1 MKPPASHASYSL
13 RTRLL
18 LWLLMPLGLISLLSL
33 LDSYFSA
40 RQTANDAADR
50 VLAGSVLAIAERVFV
65 NSNGELDVDIPYV
78 ALDMLTSAAQ
88 DRVFYRIDGPDNRF
102 VTGYRQ
108 LPVPDSPARLLSLG
122 PMQFHDSRYRLDDIR
137 IAVHHSAASSGLKS
151 IPFRVSVAE
160 TTVARARLTNEILLR
175 SAFRHLILILSAGII
190 VWFAVTWG
198 LKPLEK
204 LEQAIGR
211 RSHDDLRPI
220 EHTVPQE
227 VNGLVQHINAFM
239 AGLATAIAAL
249 KHFTGNA
256 SHQIRT
262 PLTIIRTQITV
273 AQRAKT
279 VEDMHDALDACNLAI
294 GDAERMISQM
304 MVLARVDEKASQEL
318 RKARVDLAHA
328 AQQITMSFVPTA
340 SSAGFD
346 LGYEGEDHLICVGD
360 PVLIGE
366 LLKNLIDNAI
376 KHAIGGDEI
385 TVRVTAVDG
394 AAMSADALKAET
406 ATDHSTQD
414 LAAMR
419 WACLEVQDNGPGLPA
434 DALANATRFSTKS
447 HSTKGTG
454 LGLAIIKEI
463 AALFDGRM
471 SLQPDEAVSGSLIRV
486 YFPTIPLEDET

>member
-1 MKPPASHASYSL
+1 MKVSPSSAPYSL

-18 LWLLMPLGLISLLSL
+18 LWLLTPLGLIALLSL

-50 VLAGSVLAIAERVFV
+50 VLAGSVLAISERVFV
-65 NSNGELDVDIPYV
+65 NGNGELDVDIPYV

-102 VTGYRQ
+102 VTGYRK
-108 LPVPDSPARLLSLG
+108 LPVPDSPAKVPPLR
-122 PMQFHDSRYRLDDIR
+122 PMKFYDSRFRLDDIR

-175 SAFRHLILILSAGII
+175 SAIRLLILILSAGII

-198 LKPLEK
+198 LKPLAK

-239 AGLATAIAAL
+239 AGLSGAIAAL

-273 AQRAKT
+273 AKRAET
-279 VEDMHDALDACNLAI
+279 VEEMHDALDACNLAI

-318 RKARVDLAHA
+318 RKARVDLANA

-385 TVRVTAVDG
+385 TVRVTEVAGKDM
-394 AAMSADALKAET
+394 AAEALRADT
-406 ATDHSTQD
+406 THFHDPD
-414 LAAMR
+414 IIDAMR
-419 WACLEVQDNGPGLPA
+419 WACLEVQDNGPGLPE

-447 HSTKGTG
+447 HSAKGTG

-471 SLQPDEAVSGSLIRV
+471 SLQPDVAVRGSLIRV
-486 YFPTIPLEDET
+486 YFPTSALAEEA

>member
-1 MKPPASHASYSL
+1 MKAAPSSAPYSL

-18 LWLLMPLGLISLLSL
+18 LWLLTPLGLIALLSL

-50 VLAGSVLAIAERVFV
+50 VLAGSVMAIAERVFV
-65 NSNGELDVDIPYV
+65 NGNGELDVDIPYV

-102 VTGYRQ
+102 VTGYRK
-108 LPVPDSPARLLSLG
+108 LPVPDSPSKVPPLR
-122 PMQFHDSRYRLDDIR
+122 PMKFYDSRFRLDDIR

-175 SAFRHLILILSAGII
+175 SAIRLLILILSAGII

-198 LKPLEK
+198 LKPLAK

-239 AGLATAIAAL
+239 AGLSGAIAAL

-273 AQRAKT
+273 AKRAKT
-279 VEDMHDALDACNLAI
+279 VEDMHDALDACNLAV

-318 RKARVDLAHA
+318 RKARVDLANA

-385 TVRVTAVDG
+385 TVRVTEVAGKDM
-394 AAMSADALKAET
+394 AAEALRTDTTHADNPEII
-406 ATDHSTQD
+406 D
-414 LAAMR
+414 AMR
-419 WACLEVQDNGPGLPA
+419 WACLEVQDNGPGLPE

-447 HSTKGTG
+447 HSAKGTG

-463 AALFDGRM
+463 AALFDGRV
-471 SLQPDEAVSGSLIRV
+471 SLKPDVAVGGSLIRV
-486 YFPTIPLEDET
+486 YFPTRPLAEEA

>member
-1 MKPPASHASYSL
+1 MKASPSHAPYSL

-50 VLAGSVLAIAERVFV
+50 VLAGSVLAISERIFV
-65 NSNGELDVDIPYV
+65 NANGELDVDIPYV

-88 DRVFYRIDGPDNRF
+88 DRVFYRIDGPGNRF

-108 LPVPDSPARLLSLG
+108 LPVPDSPGKVPPLG
-122 PMQFHDSRYRLDDIR
+122 PMRFHDSRFRLDDIR
-137 IAVHHSAASSGLKS
+137 IAVHHSAASSGSKS

-175 SAFRHLILILSAGII
+175 SAFRHLILILSAGVI

-220 EHTVPQE
+220 QHTVPQE

-239 AGLATAIAAL
+239 AGLAGAIAAL

-328 AQQITMSFVPTA
+328 AQNITMSYVPTA
-340 SSAGFD
+340 SSSGFD

-385 TVRVTAVDG
+385 TVRVHKVSG
-394 AAMSADALKAET
+394 AAMLADAPVSEMDIKH
-406 ATDHSTQD
+406 DSKS
-414 LAAMR
+414 LAAMH
-419 WACLEVQDNGPGLPA
+419 WACLEVQDDGPGLPE

-463 AALFDGRM
+463 AALFDARM
-471 SLQPDEAVSGSLIRV
+471 SLRPQSSVKGSLIRV
-486 YFPTIPLEDET
+486 YFPISSLAKEA